1 MCTCVYMYMHR
12 QTERQGVVGSRSEV
26 VGSRSEVVAGKSVS
40 KKVSK

>member
-1 MCTCVYMYMHR
+1 MNGVDAAVV
-12 QTERQGVVGSRSEV
+12 VVGSRSEV